1 MIIGDSLEQA
11 GSLQEATE
19 EFTIVAQLYQE
30 TDVYRDAVRRT
41 VMLLLNPANPVASDS
56 SAFRWLSLYLML
68 PAPENHGDWDV
79 VAALF
84 HRVGLLQTQAVRLQ
98 SVADSLSQF
107 IRKQS
112 VSSQNQMQHLQEIEN
127 ELAVTRKE
135 LDRLKAID
143 VRLSGSRRTN

>member
-41 VMLLLNPANPVASDS
+41 VMLL
-56 SAFRWLSLYLML
+56 SLYLML
-68 PAPENHGDWDV
+68 PAPENHGDWDL